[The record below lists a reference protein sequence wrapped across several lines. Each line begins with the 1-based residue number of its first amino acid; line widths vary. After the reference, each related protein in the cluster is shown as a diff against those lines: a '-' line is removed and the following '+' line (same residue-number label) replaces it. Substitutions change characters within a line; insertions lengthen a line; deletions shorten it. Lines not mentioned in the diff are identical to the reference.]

1 MEIRQLLNKRILVF
15 DGAMGTM
22 LQKYGLPTG
31 ETPEL
36 FNFTHPE
43 ILKDIH
49 RQYLSAGSDIIST
62 NTFGANRLKVGGS
75 GYTVEQIITGAV
87 KLAREAADEFA
98 QKYVALS
105 LGPVGKLMKP
115 SGDMG
120 FEEACD
126 LYREQIEPGIKAGV
140 DMILIE

>member
-62 NTFGANRLKVGGS
+62 NTFGANRLKVG
-75 GYTVEQIITGAV
+75 VH
-87 KLAREAADEFA
+87 KLHSPF
-98 QKYVALS
+98 LS
-105 LGPVGKLMKP
+105 LLYIYYIIIFKICQLYP
-115 SGDMG
+115 SKSYIYEDNLNLHRYNKNLV
-120 FEEACD
+120 ELDKC
-126 LYREQIEPGIKAGV
+126 
-140 DMILIE
+140 